1 MTFAHTL
8 PSGSNKRVL
17 LILLISA
24 CLWSQPGISDEQET
38 TRAEIQ
44 ALEGDIEH
52 LRTLLDSLN
61 TQQASARR
69 QIQHNNQSIQ
79 QLSSEIKA
87 LETRQL
93 EGQGEVKKLVS
104 RQQQLAAKREAQ
116 KVQAARS
123 LRSLYQG
130 LGENRIKLLLN
141 QENPAAVSRQL
152 VYLDYFQQAQLQT

>member
-52 LRTLLDSLN
+52 LHKLLDSLKRSN
-61 TQQASARR
+61 
-69 QIQHNNQSIQ
+69 QICN
-79 QLSSEIKA
+79 
-87 LETRQL
+87 
-93 EGQGEVKKLVS
+93 
-104 RQQQLAAKREAQ
+104 
-116 KVQAARS
+116 RS
-123 LRSLYQG
+123 
-130 LGENRIKLLLN
+130 K
-141 QENPAAVSRQL
+141 
-152 VYLDYFQQAQLQT
+152 D